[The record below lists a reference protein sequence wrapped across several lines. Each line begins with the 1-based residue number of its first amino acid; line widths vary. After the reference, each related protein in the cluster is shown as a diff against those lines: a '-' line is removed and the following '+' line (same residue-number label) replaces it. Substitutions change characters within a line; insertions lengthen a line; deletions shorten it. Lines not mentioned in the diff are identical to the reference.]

1 MYQLNLPPFEYKVK
15 AEAQRKL
22 IFDVVRKKYITL
34 TPEEWVRQHIIHF
47 LMVEKNVP
55 INLIGVEK
63 GITVLGRKR
72 RVDVVVFGRSGLPVL
87 LVECKAPTVPI
98 NPSVFSQAAV
108 YTYGF
113 GIDYIMLTNG
123 IEHHYLTID
132 KQNQRMTE
140 TTELPVFPFDFS

>member
-1 MYQLNLPPFEYKVK
+1 M
-15 AEAQRKL
+15 
-22 IFDVVRKKYITL
+22 
-34 TPEEWVRQHIIHF
+34 
-47 LMVEKNVP
+47 
-55 INLIGVEK
+55 
-63 GITVLGRKR
+63 LGRKR

-140 TTELPVFPFDFS
+140 TTELPVFPFDIS

>member
-22 IFDVVRKKYITL
+22 IFDVVRKKYVAL

-47 LMVEKNVP
+47 LLIEKNVP
-55 INLIGVEK
+55 ISLIGVEK

-72 RVDVVVFGRSGLPVL
+72 RADVVVFGRSGLPIL

-98 NPSVFSQAAV
+98 NPTVFSQAAV

-123 IEHHYLTID
+123 IAHHYLHID
-132 KQNQRMTE
+132 KQNQKMIATDG
-140 TTELPVFPFDFS
+140 LPVFPFDIK

>member
-22 IFDVVRKKYITL
+22 IFDVVRKKYVVL

-47 LMVEKNVP
+47 LITEKNVP

-72 RVDVVVFGRSGLPVL
+72 RVDVVVFGRNGLPVL

-123 IEHHYLTID
+123 IGHYYLNID

-140 TTELPVFPFDFS
+140 TTELPVFPFDIS